1 MAAGCDI
8 FLIDFIF
15 RPFAKIYEKMPF
27 MMLVILILI
36 YSVIGYVVFRSAYMS
51 GEQH

>member
-8 FLIDFIF
+8 FLIDFLL
-15 RPFAKIYEKMPF
+15 RPFAKIYQKMPF
-27 MMLVILILI
+27 LMMVILLLVYGI
-36 YSVIGYVVFRSAYMS
+36 IGYVVFRSAYMN